1 MAKPSRRAGF
11 DEVRTALRRMSA
23 ISVFVLGLTL
33 TSPPASAPTAR
44 DPPVA
49 ATAVA
54 FDTDPLLGPWAV
66 EQFLAPYLVA
76 QDFPVPPQGRPAATA
91 IRPAAD
97 VRMVLLVRRARVA
110 VLTLWEVVRQ
120 GSTAIRLG
128 VLCVRRMT
136 WMTWVSWP
144 DDTIYQLPLP
154 GPVADSNALP
164 ALAPNSFQ
172 DTLNYGG
179 LGPMRGWR
187 YLRVVRGDVGVRA
200 SATPASEAA
209 ARRAIRRRSFRTAR
223 PSIATLVA
231 APAGTR

>member
-11 DEVRTALRRMSA
+11 AEVRTALRRMAA
-23 ISVFVLGLTL
+23 ISVFVLALTL
-33 TSPPASAPTAR
+33 TSPPALAPTDR
-44 DPPVA
+44 QPPVA
-49 ATAVA
+49 PTAVA
-54 FDTDPLLGPWAV
+54 FDADPLLGPWAV

-76 QDFPVPPQGRPAATA
+76 QDFPATQQGRPAATPTA
-91 IRPAAD
+91 VPPAA
-97 VRMVLLVRRARVA
+97 RARTVLLVRRARVA
-110 VLTLWEVVRQ
+110 MLALWKVVRQ
-120 GSTAIRLG
+120 SSTAIRLG
-128 VLCVRRMT
+128 AV
-136 WMTWVSWP
+136 WVQRLSWS

-172 DTLNYGG
+172 DILNYGG
-179 LGPMRGWR
+179 LGPLLGAVRAGW
-187 YLRVVRGDVGVRA
+187 GVRA

-209 ARRAIRRRSFRTAR
+209 ARRSIRRQSVRTAR

>member
-76 QDFPVPPQGRPAATA
+76 QDFPVPPQGPPAATA
-91 IRPAAD
+91 IGPAAD

-110 VLTLWEVVRQ
+110 VLTLWDVVRQ
-120 GSTAIRLG
+120 GSTAIRRG
-128 VLCVRRMT
+128 GRWVRQVT
-136 WMTWVSWP
+136 WISWL

-154 GPVADSNALP
+154 APTPVFDVLP
-164 ALAPNSFQ
+164 ALAPGGFQ
-172 DTLNYGG
+172 DILNCGG

>member
-120 GSTAIRLG
+120 GSTAIRRG
-128 VLCVRRMT
+128 GRWVQQVT
-136 WMTWVSWP
+136 WISWP

-154 GPVADSNALP
+154 APPADLNALP
-164 ALAPNSFQ
+164 ALAPDSFQ
-172 DTLNYGG
+172 DILNYGG

-209 ARRAIRRRSFRTAR
+209 ARRALRRRSFRTAR